1 MGFNRAIVTI
11 AVGKRFNRM
20 VNKICRENWEL
31 YAAKYGYELI
41 VIDELLDNSERGR
54 SRCAAWQKCL
64 ILSQK
69 WSDKYER
76 IVWIDTDILINP
88 NAPDIC
94 DGIAED
100 KIGAVN
106 EFTSPTRE
114 SYNLALSRMYE
125 HWTNL
130 KYNPVINYGAK
141 EYYKSFGIDC
151 DFEEGFWGY
160 PEHHEDIKTLSLFK
174 CQISNSTAMINA
186 NLFKNY
192 DLKYM
197 EGFFLAE
204 DYELWVRALENIKAY
219 NIQKPLVGICVHDES
234 ICHKKHN
241 ILKSRTYDVYKKLL
255 YKLGINPTEEELNLH
270 SALGEYA
277 VLISINNYLERTEKW
292 LFKLIEA
299 NKIHKIYNSK
309 NFNSM
314 IDKLWFE
321 ACNQYIKDNSGCW
334 NNYINPLFKNDLKYD
349 TSHKRKIFY
358 RSISKYFKSI
368 LKK

>member
-1 MGFNRAIVTI
+1 MENNLTVFMPVYNGEKYIKNAIQSILEQSYKDFQFLIINDGSTDES
-11 AVGKRFNRM
+11 
-20 VNKICRENWEL
+20 VNI
-31 YAAKYGYELI
+31 I
-41 VIDELLDNSERGR
+41 
-54 SRCAAWQKCL
+54 
-64 ILSQK
+64 
-69 WSDKYER
+69 
-76 IVWIDTDILINP
+76 
-88 NAPDIC
+88 
-94 DGIAED
+94 
-100 KIGAVN
+100 
-106 EFTSPTRE
+106 
-114 SYNLALSRMYE
+114 
-125 HWTNL
+125 
-130 KYNPVINYGAK
+130 
-141 EYYKSFGIDC
+141 KSFNDSRINLVHNSKNEGLVYTRNKGFELVNTKFIAFNDCDDISYLTRIEEEFNFLNNNPDYGIC
-151 DFEEGFWGY
+151 GSSVKVFGDFEEGFWGY

-321 ACNQYIKDNSGCW
+321 ACNQYI
-334 NNYINPLFKNDLKYD
+334 NDLKYD